1 MKKIDRRNRKEQQE
15 QITTNFKILDWINIE
30 KRRNKNRVMYSSC
43 LHDQQDLCWGNTSR
57 DTSEESQESQKSHGS
72 GMWTCAEGR
81 WLSWKIG

>member
-15 QITTNFKILDWINIE
+15 PKTTNFKILDWINVE
-30 KRRNKNRVMYSSC
+30 
-43 LHDQQDLCWGNTSR
+43 LDQQDLCWGNTSR